1 MKNQHSKLAIGIA
14 ILFEIISLINAFF
27 NIISKQW
34 FNLYLLFL
42 LIICITLPFIITH
55 IANRK
60 NLFLPSSFQLIS
72 LLFILASQFFGEFLK
87 FYTIFPWWDLLLHGV
102 FGWYAVIIG
111 FHLIKGVIIKE
122 KEITKKGFTIFTT
135 IFAFCFAM
143 TLGTLWEIFEFLADY
158 FFKTDMTSGSLE
170 DTMTDLII
178 KALLA
183 LVTSI
188 ICYFLQMKNSK
199 QLEQSTM

>member
-1 MKNQHSKLAIGIA
+1 MKNQNNKLAIGIS
-14 ILFEIISLINAFF
+14 ILFEIIFLINAIF

-60 NLFLPSSFQLIS
+60 KLLLPSSFQLIS
-72 LLFILASQFFGEFLK
+72 ILFIFAAQFLGEFLR
-87 FYTIFPWWDLLLHGV
+87 FYTIFPWWDLFLHGT
-102 FGWYAVIIG
+102 FGGYTVIIG
-111 FHLIKGVIIKE
+111 FHLIQEVIE
-122 KEITKKGFTIFTT
+122 KKREISKKRCVIFTL
-135 IFAFCFAM
+135 IFAFCFSI
-143 TLGTLWEIFEFLADY
+143 TLGVLWEVFEFLSDY
-158 FFKTDMTSGSLE
+158 FFKTNMTSGSLE

-178 KALLA
+178 KTLLA

-188 ICYFLQMKNSK
+188 ICYHRKFRNS
-199 QLEQSTM
+199 